1 MKPNAK
7 KKTNR
12 RSSKIKSRMSKSAS
26 LPGSKKMQLVSS
38 FNLTILKLPPKPKLS
53 PKKWARRKPSASKR
67 KKRVL
72 KNSRRPNKPSKTK
85 RSLKSAKKRHLNSR
99 KY

>member
-1 MKPNAK
+1 MKPNVK

-12 RSSKIKSRMSKSAS
+12 RNSKIKSRMSKSAS
-26 LPGSKKMQLVSS
+26 LPGSQKTQLVSS
-38 FNLTILKLPPKPKLS
+38 FNLTILKLPPKPRLS

-67 KKRVL
+67 KKRVS

-99 KY
+99 KF